1 MARKKRAAA
10 PSTGD
15 QGAAEG
21 GKLNKTKAVAAYLKD
36 HPRAKTK
43 QIAEDLT
50 KQHGVE
56 FKPTA
61 VSTIKH
67 QLKKRG
73 ALKGKRGPG
82 RKAAASSNKVDVA
95 DLVAAKKFA
104 ERFGGAEKARQILS
118 VLAQLES

>member
-1 MARKKRAAA
+1 MARKKRAA
-10 PSTGD
+10 PSGENQD
-15 QGAAEG
+15 EG
-21 GKLNKTKAVAAYLKD
+21 GKLNKTKAVLAYLKD

-43 QIAEDLT
+43 QMAIDLT
-50 KQHGVE
+50 NQHGVE

-73 ALKGKRGPG
+73 ALRGTRGPG
-82 RKAAASSNKVDVA
+82 RKAAAAPSNKVDVA